1 MMIHGA
7 RIPLLLA
14 GLLTGFCFF
23 APTSCSSPEFT
34 NSSLGI
40 QKALIPKGRYGR
52 HKTRSMRP
60 RYITI
65 HSTQN
70 RSSGAGAR
78 THARLIQR
86 GGLKSK
92 HNSLGYLTWHFTVD
106 DHSIYQSLPTNVE
119 GQHADY
125 EGTGNR
131 KSIGIEMCENA
142 GNSRSATIARTA
154 RLTAE
159 LMKEYNIPLQ
169 NVVPHQHWRMIRYS
183 DKKDLGHKN
192 CPHFLLDNGKPGRKW
207 QAFLQKVKSYL

>member
-1 MMIHGA
+1 MSPRA
-7 RIPLLLA
+7 RIPLLLTA
-14 GLLTGFCFF
+14 PFTGFAFLI
-23 APTSCSSPEFT
+23 PIGCSSPDFT

-40 QKALIPKGRYGR
+40 RKELIPKGKYGR
-52 HKTRSMRP
+52 QKTRSMRP

-70 RSSGAGAR
+70 HSSGAGAR
-78 THARLIQR
+78 THAKLIQR

-106 DHSIYQSLPTNVE
+106 DHSIYQSLPANVQ

-125 EGTGNR
+125 EGPGNR

-142 GNSRSATIARTA
+142 GNSRGATIARTA
-154 RLTAE
+154 KLTAE

-169 NVVPHQHWRMIRYS
+169 KVVPHQHWRMIRYS
-183 DKKDLGHKN
+183 DKKNLGHKN
-192 CPHFLLDNGKPGRKW
+192 CPHFLLDHGKPGPKW